1 MIPFRTLVP
10 SRSPDILLSFYQIIL
25 FLNLVR
31 EIKKIVLYILLISMS
46 RKLLEDHIFTFYFT
60 FTLFYIYFFY
70 CLLCS
75 IFLSFR
81 LKKIQSIL
89 FCLQIEVRNSNIFFY
104 LLFFIYLSD
113 SFFNIVWY
121 FFNNNRFLSESFVFA
136 SINCRKNL
144 VCIDMKRK
152 YLIRKVMI

>member
-31 EIKKIVLYILLISMS
+31 EITKIVLYILLISMS

-60 FTLFYIYFFY
+60 LVYIYFFY

-81 LKKIQSIL
+81 LKKPQGIL
-89 FCLQIEVRNSNIFFY
+89 FCLQIEVRNSNLFFY

-113 SFFNIVWY
+113 SFFNIVWN
-121 FFNNNRFLSESFVFA
+121 FFNKNRFLSESFVFA

-152 YLIRKVMI
+152 DLIRKVMI

>member
-31 EIKKIVLYILLISMS
+31 EIKKIVFYILLISMS
-46 RKLLEDHIFTFYFT
+46 RKLLEDPIFTFYFT
-60 FTLFYIYFFY
+60 LFYISFFS

-81 LKKIQSIL
+81 LKKLQSIL
-89 FCLQIEVRNSNIFFY
+89 FCLQIEVINSNIFFY
-104 LLFFIYLSD
+104 LLFFIYQILSLILYGIFLRRID
-113 SFFNIVWY
+113 S
-121 FFNNNRFLSESFVFA
+121 
-136 SINCRKNL
+136 
-144 VCIDMKRK
+144 
-152 YLIRKVMI
+152 